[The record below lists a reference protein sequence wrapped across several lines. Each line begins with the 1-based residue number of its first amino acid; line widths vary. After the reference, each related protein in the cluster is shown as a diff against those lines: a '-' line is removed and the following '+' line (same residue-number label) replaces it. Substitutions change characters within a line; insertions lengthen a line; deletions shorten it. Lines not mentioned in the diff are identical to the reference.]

1 VSQLFDLVCEKK
13 RYLRS
18 ATGALQGFA
27 WLALGLLAA
36 PGARAQKITMEFD
49 QSIDF
54 SKYKTFAIREGRLNS
69 GNPALNSPLV
79 KKQIEADIQNDLT
92 AKGLTVVTSGAADLN
107 VRYTFGAARKTEVEA
122 YPAGWYGLGTRYV
135 RVPYAEGTLV
145 IDLRDP
151 TTRSLVWRAIAAE
164 EKSDATKLQGKLNDM
179 VKKSIDKYP
188 PKKK

>member
-1 VSQLFDLVCEKK
+1 VSQLFSLK
-13 RYLRS
+13 RARKRVRRS
-18 ATGALQGFA
+18 APVTLQG
-27 WLALGLLAA
+27 LALLVLGLLAA
-36 PGARAQKITMEFD
+36 QSARAQKVTMEFD

-54 SKYKTFAIREGRLNS
+54 SKYKTFAIRDGQLSS

-92 AKGLTVVTSGAADLN
+92 AKGLTLVTGGPSDLN
-107 VRYTFGAARKTEVEA
+107 VRYTFGAARKTEIEA
-122 YPAGWYGLGTRYV
+122 YPAGWYGLGTRYI

-164 EKSDATKLQGKLNDM
+164 EKSDATKIQGKLDNM